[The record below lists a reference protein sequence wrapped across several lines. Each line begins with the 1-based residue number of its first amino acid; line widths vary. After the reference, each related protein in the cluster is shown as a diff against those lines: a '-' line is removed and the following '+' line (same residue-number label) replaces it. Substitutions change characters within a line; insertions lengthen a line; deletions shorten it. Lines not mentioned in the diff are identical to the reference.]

1 MVGVNAVSSGYLETL
16 RLPLV
21 SGRFPTDDELRGDTA
36 VLINEAAIKL
46 LPHPGPAVGQ
56 RVPYSGKSWEV
67 VGVIG
72 DVREGRLDR
81 AVRPWLVLPWKQAG
95 RRPQTMIVRTDGDP
109 LALVPSVAAA
119 IHALDDTAPLAGL
132 RRLSDVVDESV
143 AAQRFRAVVV
153 SALGVVAALLAA
165 MGVYGVTAFA
175 VARQERENGLRTR
188 ARRIDVGVMAARR
201 VSAVTPAAIGAAAGL
216 GAAWAAARWVQTLLY
231 NTDARDPL
239 TLAAAAAALVAIAA
253 LAAMPPARRAAGIDP
268 TIALRAE

>member
-16 RLPLV
+16 RMPLV
-21 SGRFPTDDELRGDTA
+21 SGRFPTDDELRGETA

-95 RRPQTMIVRTDGDP
+95 RRPQTMVVRTDGDP
-109 LALVPSVAAA
+109 LALVPSIAAA
-119 IHALDDTAPLAGL
+119 IHSLDDSAPLAGL

-153 SALGVVAALLAA
+153 SALGLVAALLAA

-175 VARQERENGLRTR
+175 VARQERENGLRLALGESTS
-188 ARRIDVGVMAARR
+188 ALWRR
-201 VSAVTPAAIGAAAGL
+201 VVFSAVTPAAIGAAAGL